1 MEVCQKTITTT
12 NENSVLHGYTHYSTL
27 GTEMLLRFLF
37 LFNNLEMT
45 DINRDN
51 YIMKIKIFYNDSFK
65 KYDTALDRFSA
76 IL

>member
-37 LFNNLEMT
+37 LFSNLE
-45 DINRDN
+45 INSNRDN
-51 YIMKIKIFYNDSFK
+51 YIMKIKIPYNDSFK